1 MTEDLHTRSAA
12 APPGFFDPPDE
23 DEPASE
29 AADRD
34 DPPPAFRRAEC
45 IDTDPQHLRTLL
57 ARIATEDEDALAEL
71 YDATGSRVYGLV
83 LRILRDP
90 GAAEEVTE
98 DAFFQVWRQARRYDP
113 ARGRPLAWLL
123 TIARSRALDHLRR
136 DDPALPHP
144 EPVSLLDAEPE
155 HTDNPQNLLEACR
168 DHDRLHAALA
178 GLDPVPRQ
186 LIALVFFRGL
196 THEEAAH
203 HARLPLGTVKSH
215 VRRALLALRAVL
227 AADLDRSYLGS

>member
-1 MTEDLHTRSAA
+1 MTEDLHARPAVV
-12 APPGFFDPPDE
+12 PPGFFDPPDE
-23 DEPASE
+23 DDAPAHAS
-29 AADRD
+29 DGD
-34 DPPPAFRRAEC
+34 DAPLAVRPGPLVDA
-45 IDTDPQHLRTLL
+45 DPQRLRELL
-57 ARIATEDEDALAEL
+57 ARVADEDEDALAAL
-71 YDATGSRVYGLV
+71 YEATGSRVYGLA

-90 GAAEEVTE
+90 AAAEEVTE
-98 DAFFQVWRQARRYDP
+98 DAYFQVWRQARRYDP

-123 TIARSRALDHLRR
+123 TIVRSRALDHLRR

-196 THEEAAH
+196 THEEAAD
-203 HARLPLGTVKSH
+203 HARMPLGTVKSH

-227 AADLDRSYLGS
+227 AADLDRSYSGS